1 MEIRNLLTFVQV
13 AELGSFT
20 RAAKALG
27 YSQST
32 ISFQIKQLENEL
44 DCLLFERI
52 NHTIALTEKGRE
64 VLSYAQKIDHLTEE
78 FRQNLNAPEELRGHI
93 HIVTSDSIGE
103 MMLRANYCDFFSRY
117 PQISL
122 KFSNADTPGMFR
134 MLDHNEADVMFTLDR
149 HIYQPNY
156 VIAKEER
163 VPVHFVAS
171 AASPLARRK
180 LLLRELVNEPFILT
194 ERGMGYRSNLDE
206 ELSRQSLSITPALE
220 TGRTD
225 LITALLEQ
233 GEAVSFLPD
242 FVTQKKVEEGKLAYL
257 HVSDFSGDIWKQLIY
272 HRNKWISKP
281 FRVFL
286 DYVMCNEFC
295 N

>member
-44 DCLLFERI
+44 GCLLFERI
-52 NHTIALTEKGRE
+52 NHTITLTEKGRE

-78 FRQNLNAPEELRGHI
+78 FRQNLNAPKQLSGHI

-103 MMLRANYCDFFSRY
+103 MMLRSNYCDFFSRY
-117 PQISL
+117 PHISL

-156 VIAKEER
+156 LIAKEER
-163 VPVHFVAS
+163 VPVHFVTS
-171 AASPLARRK
+171 AASPLAKRT
-180 LLLRELVNEPFILT
+180 LTLRELTNEPFILT
-194 ERGMGYRSNLDE
+194 ERGMGYRSKLDE
-206 ELSRQSLSITPALE
+206 ELSRQSLSITPVLE

-225 LITALLEQ
+225 LITALLEE
-233 GEAVSFLPD
+233 GVGVSFLPD
-242 FVTQKKVEEGKLAYL
+242 FVTQKKVEEGKLTYL
-257 HVSDFSGDIWKQLIY
+257 TVSDFSGDIWKQLIY
-272 HRNKWISKP
+272 HRNKWISQP

-286 DYVMCNEFC
+286 DYVMRNEFS